1 MGLDTTHDAWHGA
14 YSAFTRWRHAVAVAA
29 GYRIIPGSIQTIN
42 GRPEYVHDY
51 VDLDWDV
58 FEEKNYQGEWDR
70 PPGDDP
76 LLYLIVHSD
85 CDGVIHPKEGR
96 HLAGRLEQLAPKL
109 DEDVFGWYRG
119 YRRSLRGLT
128 EQFAAG
134 LRKAAAAD
142 EDVEFH

>member
-1 MGLDTTHDAWHGA
+1 MGLDTTHNCWHGA

-29 GYRIIPGSIQTIN
+29 GYTIHEGGIYTREDGN
-42 GRPEYVHDY
+42 PDYMGPY

-58 FEEKNYQGEWDR
+58 FEDKNYQGEWDR

-96 HLAGRLEQLAPKL
+96 HLAKRLEGLLPKL
-109 DEDVFGWYRG
+109 DESQSGGHIWSMRG
-119 YRRSLRGLT
+119 VT
-128 EQFAAG
+128 ERFIAG
-134 LRKAAAAD
+134 LRKAADAD